1 MKSTF
6 MMEQQDYFRDIA
18 DIRSMMERTTKFL
31 SLSGWA
37 GVMAGIYALAGAY
50 IAYSVL
56 EFNPDAVNYAYV
68 SQEGLSGGFVKLIV
82 LGFLI
87 LVLAI
92 ATAIY
97 FSKQKADQRNEKIWN
112 ATSRRLISNM
122 AVPLFTGGLLIL
134 IFISKGLLGLIAPM
148 TLLFYGISIY
158 LAGRFTYAEVKAMGL
173 IQIILG
179 LLAACFIEYS
189 ILLWA
194 LGFGVLHII
203 YGGYLHFKYEK

>member
-6 MMEQQDYFRDIA
+6 KMEQQDYFRDIA

-50 IAYSVL
+50 IAYRVL

-68 SQEGLSGGFVKLIV
+68 SQAGLSGGLVKLIA
-82 LGFLI
+82 LGLLI
-87 LVLAI
+87 LILAI
-92 ATAIY
+92 GTAIY
-97 FSKQKADQRNEKIWN
+97 FSKQKANQRNEKIWN

-122 AVPLFTGGLLIL
+122 AVPLVTGGLLIL

-148 TLLFYGISIY
+148 TLLFYGISLY
-158 LAGRFTYAEVKAMGL
+158 LAGRFTYAEIKAMGL

-179 LLAACFIEYS
+179 LLAAYFIEYS
-189 ILLWA
+189 ILLWT